1 MKALLWTSVFLL
13 AAQLL
18 AAQGIP
24 EQPRPDSRSQGQ
36 GYEPSPSH
44 SYQGSKSTKK
54 RQRRPTYSFTLDQ
67 LVAEQQ
73 MRMQANARQQKKM
86 MREMEKPQYSDP
98 SYLGHK
104 KPPRKNPPG
113 KKKFCREC
121 GMWH

>member
-1 MKALLWTSVFLL
+1 MKALLWTSVLFLT
-13 AAQLL
+13 AQLL
-18 AAQGIP
+18 AAQEAP
-24 EQPRPDSRSQGQ
+24 QQPRPDSRSQGSGSEQ
-36 GYEPSPSH
+36 TPAY

-54 RQRRPTYSFTLDQ
+54 RQRHPSYTYTLDQ

-104 KPPRKNPPG
+104 RPPRKNPPG